1 MFIDTLEFTI
11 PVDLCNLYMTLQQQ
25 GTKSQLDFPAS
36 VNSYGTT
43 QDANVQVALRAN
55 KVTFKVDGVS
65 SNASIIS
72 KSECKTLKLSVFD
85 VDRSLMPQN
94 NANNSS
100 GMSPVHQPQPVSN
113 ASKRL
118 HEQSVSL
125 PQPPAKS
132 SRTSFSESSRPRS
145 PLRRSQPQ
153 SSPRPSS
160 NTQSKSHHND
170 TPVNVKQE
178 PEDPDLIEIEPDH
191 DPDDVVPKKETP
203 YMQIDYSSDVP
214 HTQTSQA
221 ALDRLSHPQSS
232 HSQSPGSSSSSFH
245 QNVPHAPDYAEPSTS
260 QHVQGQYGD
269 QSADEF
275 LVFQDDNDYG
285 DDNEADYSNDD
296 FNEEGSVAVPTE
308 DQWFATDASNAKA
321 SRERHEEVN
330 SDEMAVNYDILD
342 VKKEVGVSME
352 TEDEYIVS
360 DPNAS
365 TSRSLVDED
374 SCEEMGVHTDLLDDK
389 DGILL
394 AESPTHV
401 STSTGRFATVEE
413 SELDSIL
420 LDGRAKSTQRTTL
433 WGVNIFRQWLT
444 QHNKS
449 TDFEELPTEE
459 LSAHLRRF
467 YAEVRTEDG
476 QYYSRSS
483 FIGLRAAIH
492 RRLRSPPYDRNIN
505 ILQDKEFHSANKVY
519 MGVLG
524 NIKKLGLDSVAH
536 YEAISPEDLKKI
548 RDSQSTDSRINL
560 QRKVWFDITLGFGRR
575 GSENQRDMTV
585 HSFSIERD
593 HDGVEYLTLRNTDS
607 TKSPS
612 EKVHGIPRIYATSSR
627 SCPVSAFRKYCS
639 KLNPQNSAFFQ
650 QPRKH
655 AQQLESVWYTL
666 KAVGH
671 NTLSQMMKGISTE
684 YKLSKIYTNHCV
696 RATTSAL
703 LSHAGVDTRVIETMT
718 GQRSQ
723 PTYYIYS
730 TDSLLNQNQ
739 HYSVVLRGS
748 SSSDQRQNS
757 DCEDDC

>member
-25 GTKSQLDFPAS
+25 GTKSHLDFPAS

-85 VDRSLMPQN
+85 VDRSLMPQKN
-94 NANNSS
+94 TNNSS
-100 GMSPVHQPQPVSN
+100 GISPIHQPQPVLN
-113 ASKRL
+113 TSKRL

-125 PQPPAKS
+125 PLPPAKS
-132 SRTSFSESSRPRS
+132 SRTSFSESPRPRS
-145 PLRRSQPQ
+145 PVHRRSQPQ
-153 SSPRPSS
+153 ISPRPSP
-160 NTQSKSHHND
+160 NTQSKSHQND
-170 TPVNVKQE
+170 TPVNVKLE
-178 PEDPDLIEIEPDH
+178 PEDPDLIEIEPD
-191 DPDDVVPKKETP
+191 DIVPKKETP
-203 YMQIDYSSDVP
+203 YMQIDYSLDVP

-221 ALDRLSHPQSS
+221 ASERLSHQQSS

-296 FNEEGSVAVPTE
+296 INEEGSVALPTE
-308 DQWFATDASNAKA
+308 DQCIATDASNTSA
-321 SRERHEEVN
+321 SRELRDGVN
-330 SDEMAVNYDILD
+330 SDEMAVSYNILD
-342 VKKEVGVSME
+342 VKQEMSGAVP
-352 TEDEYIVS
+352 TEDEYIVT
-360 DPNAS
+360 DPNTS
-365 TSRSLVDED
+365 TSRNVDDEESED
-374 SCEEMGVHTDLLDDK
+374 GMGLHIDMLDDK
-389 DGILL
+389 DRIVP
-394 AESPTHV
+394 ESPT
-401 STSTGRFATVEE
+401 SQSASTGRFATVEE

-444 QHNKS
+444 QHDKS
-449 TDFEELPTEE
+449 TEFEELPTEE
-459 LSAHLRRF
+459 LSAHLRQF

-476 QYYSRSS
+476 QYYSKSS
-483 FIGLRAAIH
+483 YIGLRAAIH

-505 ILQDKEFHSANKVY
+505 ILQDKEFHNANKVF

-536 YEAISPEDLKKI
+536 YEAISPEDLTRI
-548 RDSQSTDSRINL
+548 REFQSINSPINL

-575 GSENQRDMTV
+575 GCENQRDLTV
-585 HSFSIERD
+585 HSFSIETD
-593 HDGVEYLTLRNTDS
+593 DEGVEFLTLRHTEAAKNPT
-607 TKSPS
+607 
-612 EKVHGIPRIYATSSR
+612 EKVQGKPRIYATGSR
-627 SCPVSAFRKYCS
+627 SCPVAAFRKYCS

-655 AQQLESVWYTL
+655 AQELENVWYTL

-696 RATTSAL
+696 RATTLTL
-703 LSHAGVDTRVIETMT
+703 LSHAGVDSRVIETMT
-718 GQRSQ
+718 GQRNQ
-723 PTYYIYS
+723 PTFFVYN
-730 TDSLLNQNQ
+730 TGSLFNQKR
-739 HYSVVLRGS
+739 HYSAILHGG
-748 SSSDQRQNS
+748 NS
-757 DCEDDC
+757 TNQ

>member
-85 VDRSLMPQN
+85 VDRSLMPQKN
-94 NANNSS
+94 TNNSS
-100 GMSPVHQPQPVSN
+100 GMSPVLQPQPVLN

-125 PQPPAKS
+125 PHPPAKS
-132 SRTSFSESSRPRS
+132 SRTSFSESPRPRS

-153 SSPRPSS
+153 SSPRPSI
-160 NTQSKSHHND
+160 NTQSKSHQND

-178 PEDPDLIEIEPDH
+178 PEDPDLIEIEPDPE
-191 DPDDVVPKKETP
+191 PDDIVPKKETP

-308 DQWFATDASNAKA
+308 DQCFATDASNTKA

-330 SDEMAVNYDILD
+330 SDEMAVNYNILD
-342 VKKEVGVSME
+342 VKQEASVSME

-365 TSRSLVDED
+365 TSRSLNDED
-374 SCEEMGVHTDLLDDK
+374 SCDEMGVYTDILDDK
-389 DGILL
+389 DGIVP
-394 AESPTHV
+394 AESPTHR

-444 QHNKS
+444 QHDKS
-449 TDFEELPTEE
+449 TEFEELPTEE

-483 FIGLRAAIH
+483 YIGLRAAIH
-492 RRLRSPPYDRNIN
+492 RRLRSPPYERNIN
-505 ILQDKEFHSANKVY
+505 ILQDKEFHNANKVF

-536 YEAISPEDLKKI
+536 YEAISPEDLKRI
-548 RDSQSTDSRINL
+548 RDSQSTDSPINL

-575 GSENQRDMTV
+575 GE
-585 HSFSIERD
+585 
-593 HDGVEYLTLRNTDS
+593 
-607 TKSPS
+607 
-612 EKVHGIPRIYATSSR
+612 
-627 SCPVSAFRKYCS
+627 
-639 KLNPQNSAFFQ
+639 
-650 QPRKH
+650 
-655 AQQLESVWYTL
+655 
-666 KAVGH
+666 
-671 NTLSQMMKGISTE
+671 
-684 YKLSKIYTNHCV
+684 
-696 RATTSAL
+696 
-703 LSHAGVDTRVIETMT
+703 
-718 GQRSQ
+718 
-723 PTYYIYS
+723 
-730 TDSLLNQNQ
+730 
-739 HYSVVLRGS
+739 
-748 SSSDQRQNS
+748 
-757 DCEDDC
+757 

>member
-25 GTKSQLDFPAS
+25 GTKSHLDFPAS

-85 VDRSLMPQN
+85 VDRSLMPQKN
-94 NANNSS
+94 TNNSS
-100 GMSPVHQPQPVSN
+100 GISPIHQPQPVLN
-113 ASKRL
+113 TAKRL

-125 PQPPAKS
+125 PLPPAKS
-132 SRTSFSESSRPRS
+132 SRTSFSESPRPRS
-145 PLRRSQPQ
+145 PVHRRSQPQ
-153 SSPRPSS
+153 ISPRPSL
-160 NTQSKSHHND
+160 NTQSKSHQND
-170 TPVNVKQE
+170 TPVNVKLE
-178 PEDPDLIEIEPDH
+178 PEDPDLIEIEPD
-191 DPDDVVPKKETP
+191 DIVPKKETP
-203 YMQIDYSSDVP
+203 YMQIDYSLDVP

-221 ALDRLSHPQSS
+221 ASERLSHQQSS

-296 FNEEGSVAVPTE
+296 
-308 DQWFATDASNAKA
+308 
-321 SRERHEEVN
+321 
-330 SDEMAVNYDILD
+330 
-342 VKKEVGVSME
+342 
-352 TEDEYIVS
+352 
-360 DPNAS
+360 
-365 TSRSLVDED
+365 
-374 SCEEMGVHTDLLDDK
+374 DK
-389 DGILL
+389 DRIVP
-394 AESPTHV
+394 ESPT
-401 STSTGRFATVEE
+401 SQSASTGRFATVEE

-444 QHNKS
+444 QHDKS
-449 TDFEELPTEE
+449 TEFEELPTEE
-459 LSAHLRRF
+459 LSAHLRQF

-476 QYYSRSS
+476 QYYSKSS
-483 FIGLRAAIH
+483 YIGLRAAIH

-505 ILQDKEFHSANKVY
+505 ILQDKEFHNANKVF

-536 YEAISPEDLKKI
+536 YEAISPEDLTRI
-548 RDSQSTDSRINL
+548 REFQSINSPINL

-575 GSENQRDMTV
+575 GCENQRDLTV
-585 HSFSIERD
+585 HSFSIETD
-593 HDGVEYLTLRNTDS
+593 DEGVEFLTLRHTEAAKNPT
-607 TKSPS
+607 
-612 EKVHGIPRIYATSSR
+612 EKVQGKPRIYATGSR
-627 SCPVSAFRKYCS
+627 SCPVAAFRKYCS

-655 AQQLESVWYTL
+655 AQELENVWYTL

-696 RATTSAL
+696 RATTLTL
-703 LSHAGVDTRVIETMT
+703 LSHAGVDSRVIETMT
-718 GQRSQ
+718 GQRNQ
-723 PTYYIYS
+723 PTFFVYN
-730 TDSLLNQNQ
+730 TGSLFNQKR
-739 HYSVVLRGS
+739 HYSAILHGCHS
-748 SSSDQRQNS
+748 TNQ
-757 DCEDDC
+757 